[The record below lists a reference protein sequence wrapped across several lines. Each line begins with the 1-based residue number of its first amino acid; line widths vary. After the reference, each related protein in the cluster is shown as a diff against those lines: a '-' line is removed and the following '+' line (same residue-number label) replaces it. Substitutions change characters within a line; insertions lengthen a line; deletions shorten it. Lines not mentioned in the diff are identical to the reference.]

1 MTIGEDILNETQ
13 QRAMRNIL
21 ARRRKPMTAEE
32 RQRAKQS
39 WDQSYLGGIVNKWD
53 QDTRRTAQQYERGE
67 ITIGEEILR
76 DTAAGVNAVFTPVS
90 DVTGAVLSTADEV
103 LLGGAGGRSLE
114 AAGEYLSET
123 DAGEALIEYIQEN
136 PRTAENIMAA
146 IDVAGVIP
154 VARIVKSA
162 INKPAAE
169 VKTLLEGFYGAG
181 VGSASKGVAAA
192 QGLAE
197 ALPSSMLN
205 AFKPSAIAYERVTGI
220 PQGKSK
226 DITELQQI
234 KNVLVK
240 EKEDDTTYV
249 FDTDG
254 KRHILNPNKMKQ
266 DKFGRDFIE
275 DKDTGESKRL
285 VTEKKII
292 DRPKGDRIG
301 AAFTAESIAQQRGAK
316 PGTTIIGEGPLGVV
330 DEIAVIQ
337 ANNTAEVS
345 RQLFSK
351 GVNIGYDVPDAV
363 KKKHLDHVYKV
374 WGFNKDKTD
383 IKIKN
388 PEGPTSQLSTEAR
401 LGNEKIP
408 KAAPLKAL
416 GVKGEV
422 TLVAKK
428 NKPNLKAKGLS
439 EWAKKLNLPI
449 KVKDMEVK
457 DIKRYYGYLNGVLEK
472 AGEKK
477 RFKLEDNDD
486 GFLHISDSHGSREKE
501 LGGVNDMI
509 SIDPESGN
517 IYTTI
522 SDQHDMFGINPLGGK
537 GLVAVTPTQKSNFK
551 TDVKFN
557 VKDNLNKK
565 ETLAK
570 MEEAAD
576 FIEQKYKV
584 PREKN
589 ENAVTYHMRV
599 IGEIDPKANM
609 KDYLTLTRRAGMLT
623 GATQSTL
630 GAEQEEQTY

>member
-13 QRAMRNIL
+13 QRAMRNIS

-53 QDTRRTAQQYERGE
+53 QDTRRTAKQYERGE

-76 DTAAGVNAVFTPVS
+76 DTAAGINAVFTPVS
-90 DVTGAVLSTADEV
+90 DVTGAVMSTADEA

-123 DAGEALIEYIQEN
+123 DAGEALIEYIQKN
-136 PRTAENIMAA
+136 PRIAENIMAA
-146 IDVAGVIP
+146 VDVAGVIP
-154 VARIVKSA
+154 IARIVKSG
-162 INKPAAE
+162 INRPAAE

-205 AFKPSAIAYERVTGI
+205 SFKPSALAYERVTGI

-226 DITELQQI
+226 DISETQQL
-234 KNVLVK
+234 KKVLVK
-240 EKEDDTTYV
+240 EKEGKTTYV
-249 FDTDG
+249 VDTDG
-254 KRHILNPNKMKQ
+254 KKHVSNKDKMKR
-266 DKFGRDFIE
+266 DKLGRDFIE
-275 DKDTGESKRL
+275 DKDTGELKRL
-285 VTEKKII
+285 ATEKKVV

-351 GVNIGYDVPDAV
+351 GVNVGYDVPDAV
-363 KKKHLDHVYKV
+363 KNKHLDHVYKV
-374 WGFNKDKTD
+374 WGVNKNKTD

-388 PEGPTSQLSTEAR
+388 PEGPTSQISAEAK

-408 KAAPLKAL
+408 KATPLKAL

-422 TLVAKK
+422 TLVTRK

-439 EWAKKLNLPI
+439 KWAKNQDI
-449 KVKDMEVK
+449 EVK
-457 DIKRYYGYLNGVLEK
+457 DLKKKHIKAYYGYLNGQLEK

-477 RFKLEDNDD
+477 RFRLEDNND

-509 SIDPESGN
+509 SIHPESGN

-551 TDVKFN
+551 TDVKFD
-557 VKDNLNKK
+557 VEDNLNKK

-599 IGEIDPKANM
+599 LGEIDPKANI
-609 KDYLTLTRRAGMLT
+609 KDYANVARRAGMLT
-623 GATQSTL
+623 SATQSTL

>member
-1 MTIGEDILNETQ
+1 VTIGEDILNETQ
-13 QRAMRNIL
+13 QRAMRNIS

-32 RQRAKQS
+32 RQRSKQS

-53 QDTRRTAQQYERGE
+53 QDTRKTAQQYERGE

-76 DTAAGVNAVFTPVS
+76 DTAAGINAVFTPVS
-90 DVTGAVLSTADEV
+90 DVTGAVLSTADET

-154 VARIVKSA
+154 IARIVKSG
-162 INKPAAE
+162 INRPAAE

-181 VGSASKGVAAA
+181 VGSASKGAAAA

-220 PQGKSK
+220 PKGKSK
-226 DITELQQI
+226 DITELQQE
-234 KNVLVK
+234 KNILLK
-240 EKEDDTTYV
+240 EKEGKTTYV
-249 FDTDG
+249 VDTDG
-254 KRHILNPNKMKQ
+254 KRHILNSNKMKR
-266 DKFGRDFIE
+266 DKLGRDFIE
-275 DKDTGESKRL
+275 DKDTGELKRL
-285 VTEKKII
+285 VAEKKIV

-351 GVNIGYDVPDAV
+351 GVNVGYDVPDAV
-363 KKKHLDHVYKV
+363 KNKHLDHVYKV
-374 WGFNKDKTD
+374 WGVNKNKTD

-408 KAAPLKAL
+408 KATPLKAL
-416 GVKGEV
+416 GVKGKV

-428 NKPNLKAKGLS
+428 NKPNLKADGLS
-439 EWAKKLNLPI
+439 EWAKNQDI
-449 KVKDMEVK
+449 EVK
-457 DIKRYYGYLNGVLEK
+457 DLKKKHIKAYYGYLNGQLEK

-477 RFKLEDNDD
+477 RFRLEDNND

-509 SIDPESGN
+509 SIHPESGN

-551 TDVKFN
+551 TDVKFD
-557 VKDNLNKK
+557 VEDNLNKK

-599 IGEIDPKANM
+599 LGEIDPKANI
-609 KDYLTLTRRAGMLT
+609 KDYANVARRAGMLT
-623 GATQSTL
+623 GVTQSTL

>member
-13 QRAMRNIL
+13 QRAMSNIS

-53 QDTRRTAQQYERGE
+53 QDTRRTAKQYERGE

-90 DVTGAVLSTADEV
+90 DVTGAVLSTADEA

-226 DITELQQI
+226 DITELQQM

-240 EKEDDTTYV
+240 EKEGETTYV
-249 FDTDG
+249 VDTDG
-254 KRHILNPNKMKQ
+254 KRHILNSNKMKQ

-428 NKPNLKAKGLS
+428 NKPNLKGKGLS
-439 EWAKKLNLPI
+439 LWAKNLKPPV
-449 KVKDMEVK
+449 KVEDLKKEH
-457 DIKRYYGYLNGVLEK
+457 IKRYYGYLNGVLEK

-551 TDVKFN
+551 TDVKFD